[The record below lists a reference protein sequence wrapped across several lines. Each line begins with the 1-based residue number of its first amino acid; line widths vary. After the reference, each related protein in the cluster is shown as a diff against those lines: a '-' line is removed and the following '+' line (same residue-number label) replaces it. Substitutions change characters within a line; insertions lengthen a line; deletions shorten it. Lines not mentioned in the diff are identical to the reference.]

1 MPFTIDGEWVPSK
14 PEGPAKPSS
23 GRPVKVRT
31 EKRNQ
36 TVVTVVLNLD
46 RPPEELSVIASF
58 LKKRTGGG
66 GTVKNGVIEIQGDKV
81 QMVKQLLLEKGIK
94 SQ

>member
-1 MPFTIDGEWVPSK
+1 MPFTIGGDWVPTE
-14 PEGPAKPSS
+14 PEQTKTS
-23 GRPVKVRT
+23 GRPIKVRT

-36 TVVTVVLNLD
+36 TVVTVVLNLVCE
-46 RPPEELSVIASF
+46 PEEFKALASF

-81 QMVKQLLLEKGIK
+81 PLVRQLLLERGIK
-94 SQ
+94 AQ

>member
-1 MPFTIDGEWVPSK
+1 MPFTIGGQWVPSE
-14 PEGPAKPSS
+14 PERAKTS

-36 TVVTVVLNLD
+36 TVVTVVLNLS
-46 RPPEELSVIASF
+46 REVEELKELASF

-81 QMVKQLLLEKGIK
+81 ALVQQLLLEKGIK
-94 SQ
+94 AQ

>member
-1 MPFTIDGEWVPSK
+1 MPFTIDGQWVPSK
-14 PEGPAKPSS
+14 PEESAKSN

-31 EKRNQ
+31 EKRKQ

-46 RPPEELSVIASF
+46 RSESEMRELASF

-66 GTVKNGVIEIQGDKV
+66 GTVKNGVVEVQGDKV
-81 QMVKQLLLEKGIK
+81 QLVRQLLLEKGIK
-94 SQ
+94 AQ